1 MTVKGNRRLLQ
12 PTEPGCADRERSA
25 VDDRPVGGLRA
36 VSLFTG
42 AGGLDI
48 AACRTGY
55 VKALFS
61 TDSHP
66 VFLGTAQKNIA
77 EHFPEVE
84 HCSIVADGATLK
96 GSEIAVAFG
105 NDPIDVVFGGPPCDD
120 FTKYGRR
127 LGPRGDKAALIFS
140 FSRLVSELGPRS
152 FIFENV
158 PNLVGQFSSTFDE
171 FLESFD
177 SRYTYRTAVLTAGD
191 YGAATSRKRLFV
203 VGFREED
210 AASRFSFPRPTHG
223 LMPSQASLLDEIS
236 ELLPPVTVRQV
247 LEDLPDVKTVE
258 GARYLNHVGRT
269 HRPETVQHLMTVPQG
284 VSISKSFRYRAPWE
298 GLCRSLTAG
307 LNDSTKSYIHPI
319 YHREMSVREYA
330 RIHGF
335 PDSWYFEGTHHNGI
349 KQVANAVPIPLG
361 YAVFR
366 SVAQSLRETSP
377 ATSST

>member
-1 MTVKGNRRLLQ
+1 MDGSL
-12 PTEPGCADRERSA
+12 
-25 VDDRPVGGLRA
+25 VGGLRA

-48 AACRTGY
+48 AACRTGF
-55 VKALFS
+55 VTDLFS
-61 TDSHP
+61 TDSQP
-66 VFLGTAQKNIA
+66 VFLETATTNI
-77 EHFPEVE
+77 EKHFPDVE
-84 HCSIVADGATLK
+84 HCSVVADGATLK
-96 GSEIAVAFG
+96 GSEIASAFG
-105 NDPIDVVFGGPPCDD
+105 HDSIDVVFGGPPCDD

-140 FSRLVSELGPRS
+140 FSRLVLELQPRA

-177 SRYTYRTAVLTAGD
+177 SQYGCSKAVLTASD
-191 YGAATSRKRLFV
+191 YGAATSRKRVFV
-203 VGFREED
+203 VGFRERST
-210 AASRFSFPRPTHG
+210 ASRFSFPQPTHG
-223 LMPSQASLLDEIS
+223 LPPAQAPLFDELT
-236 ELLPPVTVRQV
+236 ELLPLATVRQV
-247 LEDLPDVKTVE
+247 LENLPDVKTAE
-258 GARYLNHVGRT
+258 AARYLNHVGRT

-284 VSISKSFRYRAPWE
+284 ASISKSFRYRAPWE

-335 PDSWYFEGTHHNGI
+335 PDSWNFEGTHHNGI
-349 KQVANAVPIPLG
+349 KQVANAVPIHLG
-361 YAVFR
+361 YAIFLA
-366 SVAQSLRETSP
+366 VAQALTETDAP
-377 ATSST
+377 RCGGAQTADRGVRR